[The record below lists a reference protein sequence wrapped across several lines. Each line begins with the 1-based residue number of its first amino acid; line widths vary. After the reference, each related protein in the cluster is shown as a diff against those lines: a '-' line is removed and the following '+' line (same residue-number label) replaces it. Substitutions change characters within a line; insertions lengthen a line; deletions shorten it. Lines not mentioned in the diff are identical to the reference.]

1 MRTRSAG
8 SILGVGG
15 IKSVEEISRTTG
27 PFVSGAVNNE
37 PMGLRAEGIA
47 QACHRAVLVAAI
59 GVILVVAPSACRA
72 SGQDEPPCFPPDY
85 AVSPP
90 SAKPGD
96 MVTVHAEDA
105 RCNPRYGQG
114 ALIQVT
120 VTDAAGQHVIKETAP
135 MNDAGGFTFR
145 FALPQQASSGEA
157 SVEAVPYD
165 LDWCDDTGRNNRV
178 AHPSGM
184 QRASC
189 AARTEPL
196 TVTR

>member
-1 MRTRSAG
+1 
-8 SILGVGG
+8 
-15 IKSVEEISRTTG
+15 
-27 PFVSGAVNNE
+27 
-37 PMGLRAEGIA
+37 MGLRAEGIA
-47 QACHRAVLVAAI
+47 QACQRAVLVAAI
-59 GVILVVAPSACRA
+59 GVFLAVAPSACRA
-72 SGQDEPPCFPPDY
+72 SWQDQPPCFPPDY
-85 AVSPP
+85 AVSPS

-105 RCNPRYGQG
+105 RCNPRYGQD

-120 VTDAAGQHVIKETAP
+120 VTDAAGLDVIKETAP

-145 FALPQQASSGEA
+145 FVLPQQAASGEA